1 MSATHSVLTRWTALL
16 ACGCALACGEEQLTA
31 GFEEPLRVESG
42 QFIEG
47 ALPGAFPVSGQQAAT
62 PSAGAPSG
70 VSLVKAGQRVRAS
83 GTATGDA
90 ASVGI
95 RFADLGSGYWV
106 RPLSVPDLESTEG
119 GFTWDLNIDFA
130 TDLTAGLH
138 TLLLAGIGEDGQA
151 GTQRAVEVCVQPT
164 IPDRLSTT
172 SVLLRGNRCDP
183 KQQPPALVVS
193 LGWNTAVDLDL
204 QVVTPSGQRLDAKRP
219 TNAVLG
225 SDGEI
230 DGSVQG
236 TGRIDADSNA
246 DCVLDGLNRE
256 NLVFDQTPAPGR
268 YYVYV
273 DLYDACG
280 QRSVHFDVSLHQGG
294 PAAEPDTFVQRKT
307 FSRAGQLLAL
317 SASGGSN
324 GLFVTEFVVH

>member
-1 MSATHSVLTRWTALL
+1 MAERAFVARSIALL
-16 ACGCALACGEEQLTA
+16 AAGCLLACGEEVLTA
-31 GFEEPLRVESG
+31 GFEEPLRVESA

-47 ALPGAFPVSGQQAAT
+47 PLPGSAPVSGEQAAT
-62 PSAGAPSG
+62 PSTGAPSG
-70 VSLVKAGQRVRAS
+70 VSLVKAGQRVRTN
-83 GTATGDA
+83 GTATADA

-95 RFADLGSGYWV
+95 RFAGLGSGYWV
-106 RPLSVPDLESTEG
+106 RPLSVPDLESTDG

-130 TDLTAGLH
+130 TDLSPGLH
-138 TLLLAGIGEDGQA
+138 TLLLAGIGENGQA
-151 GTQRAVEVCVQPT
+151 GTQRAVQVCVQPT

-183 KQQPPALVVS
+183 KQPPPALVVS
-193 LGWNTAVDLDL
+193 LGWDTAVDLDL
-204 QVVTPSGQRLDAKRP
+204 QVVTPTGERLDGKRP

-225 SDGEI
+225 SNGEI
-230 DGSVQG
+230 DPAITG

-256 NLVFDQTPAPGR
+256 NLVFDQLPPAGR

-280 QRSVHFDVSLHQGG
+280 KRSVHFDVSIHQSVAGG
-294 PAAEPDTFVQRKT
+294 EPDTFAQVKT
-307 FSRAGQLLAL
+307 FSQAGQLLAL
-317 SASGGSN
+317 SASGGTT
-324 GLFVTEFVVH
+324 GLFVTEFIVQ

>member
-1 MSATHSVLTRWTALL
+1 MIHAQTLTRTAVLLSCVALL
-16 ACGCALACGEEQLTA
+16 ACGEQEITA

-47 ALPGAFPVSGQQAAT
+47 TLPGKPAVSGEQPAT

-70 VSLVKAGQRVRAS
+70 VSLIRPGQRVRAS

-106 RPLSVPDLESTEG
+106 RPLSVPDLESSEG
-119 GFTWDLNIDFA
+119 GFSWDLNIDFA
-130 TDLTAGLH
+130 TDLEPGLH
-138 TLLLAGIGEDGQA
+138 SLLLAAIGENGRA
-151 GTQRAVEVCVQPT
+151 GTQRAVEICVQPV

-193 LGWNTAVDLDL
+193 LGWDTPVDLDL
-204 QVVTPSGQRLDAKRP
+204 QVVTPSGQRLDAKKP
-219 TNAVLG
+219 TNAVL
-225 SDGEI
+225 DREGEI
-230 DGSVQG
+230 DPSVTG
-236 TGRIDADSNA
+236 TGRIEADSNA
-246 DCVLDGLNRE
+246 GCLLDGLNRE
-256 NLVFDQTPAPGR
+256 NLVFDQKPPPGR
-268 YYVYV
+268 YAIYV

-280 QRSVHFDVSLHQGG
+280 ERAVHFDVSIHQSVGG
-294 PAAEPDTFVQRKT
+294 AEPDTFAQQKT
-307 FSRAGQLLAL
+307 YSQAGQLQALA
-317 SASGGSN
+317 ASGGKT
-324 GLFVTEFVVH
+324 GLFVTEFIVK